1 MKTIFD
7 ELQQEVKNW
16 WISLI
21 LGILYVIVA
30 ISLMFSPLS
39 GYAVL
44 SILFSVSMLF
54 SGLLEI
60 SFAVSNRRRVS
71 SWGWYLAG
79 GIIDMILGFY
89 LDSLPDAQHG
99 SHSIHHCLLA
109 DVPRLLIRRLCH
121 GPQKIRDKR
130 LGMVCCFRYSCR
142 HLLAHHLVATG
153 SRRPLRRVHDF
164 VCIPDYRLLP
174 YHAVIRAEKPAQAR
188 ERVEGKERSISR
200 ISSPHEACQK
210 ESHL

>member
-60 SFAVSNRRRVS
+60 SFAVSNRRRV
-71 SWGWYLAG
+71 
-79 GIIDMILGFY
+79 D
-89 LDSLPDAQHG
+89 
-99 SHSIHHCLLA
+99 C
-109 DVPRLLIRRLCH
+109 VRRLLDARRSVPL
-121 GPQKIRDKR
+121 GPAAMETLTVIAYNQP
-130 LGMVCCFRYSCR
+130 V
-142 HLLAHHLVATG
+142 
-153 SRRPLRRVHDF
+153 SRAFIEQVRGVDSSSSVSGLRP
-164 VCIPDYRLLP
+164 
-174 YHAVIRAEKPAQAR
+174 AM
-188 ERVEGKERSISR
+188 
-200 ISSPHEACQK
+200 
-210 ESHL
+210 